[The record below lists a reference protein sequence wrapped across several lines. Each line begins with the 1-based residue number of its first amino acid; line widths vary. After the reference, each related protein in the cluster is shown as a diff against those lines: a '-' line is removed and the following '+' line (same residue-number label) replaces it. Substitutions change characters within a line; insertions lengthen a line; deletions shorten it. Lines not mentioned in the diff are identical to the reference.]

1 MAEPLTLAPPA
12 VLLLVASVAALVL
25 PRRAGH
31 AVGVSAGA
39 LVAAWSLAV
48 PSGTHLSV
56 SLFGFD
62 TVVFQADALSRF
74 LGATLGYASAVAVL
88 YADATDAPRGQVAVM
103 VAYAGAGVGAVFAGD
118 WLTLLV
124 FWEVMAVGATL
135 LLWHAGGDAVPAGYR
150 YAVYHE
156 IGSLLLTAGVLL
168 QFVETGTFLYGGGV
182 AAGLPALLSGLGI
195 GLNAAFVGLHVWVP
209 DAYPTPH
216 VAASVLLAAVTTKVG
231 VYALAR
237 AFPGGNVAVA
247 WMGGAML
254 LIGVTLAVLQT
265 DLRRLLSYHVVSQ
278 VGFMVAGVGLG
289 TGLGLAGAMAHLQN
303 NVLYKSLLF
312 AVAGVVAVRTG
323 DENVKKLGGL
333 ARPLPATFAAFVVA
347 ALAISGVPGSNGFVS
362 KGMIVDAAAAA
373 DRDVLWWALL
383 VGSVGTVLSFAKFG
397 YYVFLHG
404 DPPRDRAVRETN
416 ARGIAAMALLAI
428 PCVVFGL
435 FPSLQFAVLPG
446 APAAAAPFA
455 FGQFQKAGAILAVGL
470 VAFAVLRRPLGN
482 IQFVP
487 DLDSVYRPVGRVS
500 QETTVETVAG
510 VGAALDRGAVRVVDR
525 VADRATTDRAVER
538 SLHERVASSVLRLV
552 LALVGFLV
560 LLLFST

>member
-12 VLLLVASVAALVL
+12 VFLLVASVAALVL

-254 LIGVTLAVLQT
+254 LVGVTLAVLQT
-265 DLRRLLSYHVVSQ
+265 DLRQLLSYHVVSQ

-373 DRDVLWWALL
+373 NRDVLWWALL

-446 APAAAAPFA
+446 APAAATPFT

-482 IQFVP
+482 IPVVP

-500 QETTVETVAG
+500 QETTVEIVAG
-510 VGAALDRGAVRVVDR
+510 VGAALDRGVVRVVDR
-525 VADRATTDRAVER
+525 VADWATTDRAVER

-560 LLLFST
+560 LLLVST